1 MPKPFSQRAQPLLR
15 YLRTS
20 FAPRPWLRRAVHL
33 AAALLVGVAC
43 TLFARGADMAN
54 QLTLYWFHRW
64 SWLALLVMPLT
75 LVCAAAVTR
84 RWFPVAA
91 GSGIPQAIAALD
103 SPDLAWRHRLLSLP
117 AGCAK
122 VVLVLI
128 ALVGGAAIGR
138 EGPSVHIGTALMF
151 ALARIRWLRFERDT
165 DGLILA
171 GAGAGIASA
180 FNTPLGGIV
189 FVLEEMSRNHPFR
202 AHSPTLV
209 AVIGAG
215 LASVLLVG
223 KYAYFGVVQTTLPGN
238 TVWLAVLLTGAVG
251 GIAGGLFARA
261 CTVLQDVLPQRLRD
275 LLHLYPLRAT
285 AVCGLLLAVLAM
297 ASHGTTM
304 GTGYA
309 VTRAL
314 IDGNATDTGLWYAP
328 ARMLATFLCFL
339 TGIPGGLFAP
349 SLAVGAGLG
358 AALHGL
364 LPAVPLGSLALLAM
378 VGYLSAVTQSPI
390 TAFVIT
396 MEMTANQELLLPMMA
411 VSVIAFG
418 ISRTL
423 CRTPLYDAL
432 ARAWKA
438 PAAAAAPPAERAAS
452 TPA

>member
-1 MPKPFSQRAQPLLR
+1 MFKALFARTQPLRR

-20 FAPRPWLRRAVHL
+20 FAPRPWLRRGVHL
-33 AAALLVGVAC
+33 LAALLVGVVCA
-43 TLFARGADMAN
+43 LFARAADFTN

-64 SWLALLVMPLT
+64 PWLALAIMPVT
-75 LVCAAAVTR
+75 LVAVAAITR
-84 RWFPVAA
+84 RWFPYAG
-91 GSGIPQAIAALD
+91 GSGIPQAIAARATD
-103 SPDLAWRHRLLSLP
+103 DNAWRNRLLSLST
-117 AGCAK
+117 AGAK
-122 VVLVLI
+122 IVLVLV
-128 ALVGGAAIGR
+128 ALAAGAAIGR

-151 ALARIRWLRFERDT
+151 ALSRLRILRFDRDI

-189 FVLEEMSRNHPFR
+189 FVLEEMSRDHPFR

-215 LASVLLVG
+215 LASLVMMG
-223 KYAYFGVVQTTLPGN
+223 KYAYFGVVHTTLPGN
-238 TVWLAVLLTGAVG
+238 TVWLAVLLTAAVG
-251 GIAGGLFARA
+251 GVAGGLFARA
-261 CTVLQDVLPQRLRD
+261 CTALQDVLPERVRD
-275 LLHLYPLRAT
+275 VLHHHPLQAT
-285 AVCGLLLAVLAM
+285 AVCGLLLALLAL
-297 ASHGTTM
+297 ASHGATM

-309 VTRAL
+309 VTRNL
-314 IDGNATDTGLWYAP
+314 IDGNAAGTGLWYAP
-328 ARMLATFLCFL
+328 ARLVATFLCVL
-339 TGIPGGLFAP
+339 IGIPGGLFAP

-358 AALHGL
+358 AALQSL

-396 MEMTANQELLLPMMA
+396 MEMTANQDLLLPMMA

-432 ARAWKA
+432 ARALRPTADRVA
-438 PAAAAAPPAERAAS
+438 PV
-452 TPA
+452 

>member
-1 MPKPFSQRAQPLLR
+1 MRKAFGIHTQALRR

-20 FAPRPWLRRAVHL
+20 FAPWPWLRRGVHF
-33 AAALLVGVAC
+33 AMALLVGVVC
-43 TLFARGADMAN
+43 TLFARSADFAN

-64 SWLALLVMPLT
+64 PWLALVIMPVT
-75 LVCAAAVTR
+75 LVVVAAVTR
-84 RWFPVAA
+84 RWFPFAG
-91 GSGIPQAIAALD
+91 GSGIPQAIAARD
-103 SPDLAWRHRLLSLP
+103 TDDPAWRTRLLSLSTA
-117 AGCAK
+117 AGK
-122 VVLVLI
+122 VVLVLA
-128 ALVGGAAIGR
+128 ALAGGAAIGR

-151 ALARIRWLRFERDT
+151 ALSRLKVLRFDRDV

-189 FVLEEMSRNHPFR
+189 FVLEEMSRDHPFR

-215 LASVLLVG
+215 LASLVMMG
-223 KYAYFGVVQTTLPGN
+223 KYAYFGVVHTTLPGGS
-238 TVWLAVLLTGAVG
+238 VWLAVLLTAVVG
-251 GIAGGLFARA
+251 GVAGGLFARA
-261 CTVLQDVLPQRLRD
+261 CTALQDVLPERVRGLLRK
-275 LLHLYPLRAT
+275 HPLQAT
-285 AVCGLLLAVLAM
+285 AVCGLLLAFLAV

-309 VTRAL
+309 VTKDL
-314 IDGNATDTGLWYAP
+314 IDGNATGTGFWYAP
-328 ARMLATFLCFL
+328 ARLAATFLCFVI
-339 TGIPGGLFAP
+339 GIPGGLFAP
-349 SLAVGAGLG
+349 SLAIGAGLG
-358 AALHGL
+358 AAVHPM

-378 VGYLSAVTQSPI
+378 VGYLAAVTQSPI

-396 MEMTANQELLLPMMA
+396 MEMTANQDLLLPMMA

-432 ARAWKA
+432 ARGWRAPVAATVVPPA
-438 PAAAAAPPAERAAS
+438 PAAAV
-452 TPA
+452 